1 MSEYVNARV
10 NAPLRRFLVT
20 REDFARRGRILRDEE
35 GFCANNFVE
44 SSQKESDI
52 PRESNALLKGKH
64 LMKISDYYG
73 LW

>member
-1 MSEYVNARV
+1 MRQ
-10 NAPLRRFLVT
+10 
-20 REDFARRGRILRDEE
+20 GRILRDEE

-44 SSQKESDI
+44 RSQKESDS
-52 PRESNALLKGKH
+52 PRESNALLKGKY